1 MKEIIYTVLDT
12 GEGGRGKITE
22 VFASKCEKERDTYL
36 ALMSKYKKYN
46 KMLAISTEKIVNLE
60 EIADTLFKTLTPTQ
74 KLALRYTDWD
84 KF

>member
-12 GEGGRGKITE
+12 GEDGRGKITE

-36 ALMSKYKKYN
+36 ALMTKYN

-60 EIADTLFKTLTPTQ
+60 KIADTLLSTLTPTQ

>member
-12 GEGGRGKITE
+12 GEDGRGKITE

-36 ALMSKYKKYN
+36 ALMPKYN
-46 KMLAISTEKIVNLE
+46 KMLTISTEKIVNLE
-60 EIADTLFKTLTPTQ
+60 EIADILFSTLTPTQ
-74 KLALRYTDWD
+74 ELALRYADWA

>member
-12 GEGGRGKITE
+12 GEDGRGKITE

-36 ALMSKYKKYN
+36 ALMPKYN

-60 EIADTLFKTLTPTQ
+60 EIADTLFTSLTPTQ
-74 KLALRYTDWD
+74 KLALRYTNWD

>member
-12 GEGGRGKITE
+12 GEDGRGKITE

-36 ALMSKYKKYN
+36 ALMPKYN
-46 KMLAISTEKIVNLE
+46 KMLAISTEKIVNLG
-60 EIADTLFKTLTPTQ
+60 EIADTLFSTLTPTQ

>member
-12 GEGGRGKITE
+12 GEDVKITE

-36 ALMSKYKKYN
+36 ALMPKYN
-46 KMLAISTEKIVNLE
+46 KMLVISTEKIVNLE
-60 EIADTLFKTLTPTQ
+60 EIADTLFSTLTPTQ
-74 KLALRYTDWD
+74 KLALRYTNWD

>member
-12 GEGGRGKITE
+12 GEDGRGKITE

-36 ALMSKYKKYN
+36 ALMSKYN
-46 KMLAISTEKIVNLE
+46 KLLAISTEKIVNLE
-60 EIADTLFKTLTPTQ
+60 EIADTLFSTLTPTQ
-74 KLALRYTDWD
+74 KLALRYTNWD

>member
-12 GEGGRGKITE
+12 GEAGRGKITE

-36 ALMSKYKKYN
+36 ALMPKYN
-46 KMLAISTEKIVNLE
+46 KMLTISTEKIVNLE
-60 EIADTLFKTLTPTQ
+60 EIADILFSTLTPTQ
-74 KLALRYTDWD
+74 KLVLRYTNWD